1 MASEKRKF
9 TTTLSQECLK
19 GIAQVRKNI
28 DVKYDNEAI
37 EYLVQKE
44 LERYEMDS
52 KK

>member
-9 TTTLSQECLK
+9 TTTLSEECLK
-19 GIAQVRKNI
+19 GIIRVRKNI
-28 DVKYDNEAI
+28 DAKYDNEVI

-44 LERYEMDS
+44 VERYEMDS